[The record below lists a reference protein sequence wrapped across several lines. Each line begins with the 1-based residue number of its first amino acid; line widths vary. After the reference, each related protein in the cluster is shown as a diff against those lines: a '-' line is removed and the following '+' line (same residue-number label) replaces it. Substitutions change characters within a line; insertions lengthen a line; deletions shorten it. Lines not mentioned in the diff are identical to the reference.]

1 MYTWHDLNID
11 TQKLGHLAHIL
22 AHSIFRF
29 FISPY
34 LIYQVGP
41 QPPCQIKEECKWFYQ
56 AV

>member
-22 AHSIFRF
+22 AHSISKF